1 MLTDICQ
8 NNKHKELIGQKLT
21 KNDEKTPEQE
31 AEEKKRQ
38 IPFHFQIN
46 LPQLECVHFVCS
58 MLMEVPN
65 IAANQFTLNK
75 STKFRTFRSL
85 IEKYDSNAFQG
96 VAETHRDRLVFAARA
111 LNESDWRT
119 AFGHVTSIT
128 AFSRS
133 ADMSTPAFLEILGNE
148 FKRAALHTFL
158 FRATRQYKS
167 FKLSLLSELFEMDVK
182 AVRKQAAHLIM
193 QNKLQMSFDMPNDLL
208 VVSSIGTDIKEI

>member
-1 MLTDICQ
+1 M
-8 NNKHKELIGQKLT
+8 T

-148 FKRAALHTFL
+148 FKRTALHTFL

-193 QNKLQMSFDMPNDLL
+193 QNKLQMSFDVPNDLL